1 MIILPP
7 TPSITRTSTVTMRK
21 ILFTL
26 GTATLLSSTIAL
38 ASESVRQN
46 MLSLLSAFRGIQ
58 PYLVDQDRFS
68 DPENREEVTELIQEL
83 RKNFHHLDEI
93 PTSYKTLPGF
103 AENVRLV
110 TDLLDDSS
118 RRLAEGKVAYA
129 WWRLRKLPT
138 DCFSCHTTYKV
149 SSHYSN
155 KDVVDQSLDALNRGR
170 FLLATRQF
178 ADAKVAFLAVLH
190 DPEYRFNYDE
200 VLRSLLLITTRIN
213 KDPKNGIATFKE
225 ILATTKLP
233 EEDAHEVQRW
243 IAELTAWSEEKGP
256 QARSELTFGERLITR
271 GSAVSPDSTQNDVAL
286 LRGTAILHEQ
296 LEHGSLKP
304 AQRSR
309 ALYLLGYAY
318 LQLPLFFA
326 EDWSEMY
333 LERCITEFPGS
344 KDAQSAYRAYRDH
357 MLDDYAGTGGTNM
370 PAEIRLHL
378 EDLRRKAYG
387 EPAVGDMVSAKSR

>member
-1 MIILPP
+1 
-7 TPSITRTSTVTMRK
+7 MRK
-21 ILFTL
+21 ILFSL

-38 ASESVRQN
+38 ASESVRES

-93 PTSYKTLPGF
+93 PSTYKALPGF
-103 AENVRLV
+103 TENVGLV

-149 SSHYSN
+149 SRHYSN
-155 KDVVDQSLDALNRGR
+155 KDVVDPSLDALNRGR

-178 ADAKVAFLAVLH
+178 ADAKVAFIEVLH

-200 VLRSLLLITTRIN
+200 VLRSLLLITTRVN
-213 KDPKNGIATFKE
+213 KDPKDGITMFKE

-233 EEDAHEVQRW
+233 EEDAREVQRW
-243 IAELTAWSEEKGP
+243 IGELAAWSEE
-256 QARSELTFGERLITR
+256 RSSNAKNQLALGERLITR
-271 GSAVSPDSTQNDVAL
+271 GVAVSPDTMQNDVAL
-286 LRGTAILHEQ
+286 LRGTAILHDQ
-296 LEHGSLKP
+296 LESGSLKP
-304 AQRSR
+304 PQRSR
-309 ALYLLGYAY
+309 ALYLIGYAY

-333 LERCITEFPGS
+333 LERCIREFPGS

-357 MLDDYAGTGGTNM
+357 ILDDYTGTGGTNM

-378 EDLRRKAYG
+378 EDLRRKAFG
-387 EPAVGDMVSAKSR
+387 ERGVGDMVTTRSN